1 MILIASISEEERLL
15 SYIHFG
21 IPGIGGL
28 IDILNMGTQDGGFS
42 IHYTLSL
49 KEIVLMWIVSKKG
62 REL

>member
-28 IDILNMGTQDGGFS
+28 IDILKMGTQDGGFS

-49 KEIVLMWIVSKKG
+49 
-62 REL
+62 